1 MMEQSQKIVLL
12 CDSGKFGQQAL
23 ARLGPLDLCDVV
35 VTDAKL
41 SREHQKLVRD
51 AGCEL
56 IIAK

>member
-1 MMEQSQKIVLL
+1 MQYLDSPPDEWKPDHEWPVL
-12 CDSGKFGQQAL
+12 
-23 ARLGPLDLCDVV
+23 VV